1 MAEKLTDR
9 SVRDFGRELA
19 AKVSVPGGGG
29 AAAIVGAYAAAL
41 CSMAGNFTVGKKKYA
56 QYEDDLQHILSES
69 EQIRERL
76 MDLVQEDADAFEP
89 LSKAYAVPK
98 DDPERA
104 GILEEATRRAAGPPL
119 EMMKEISRSIELLE
133 QMLEKGS
140 VIMVSDVG
148 CGALLAGAALE
159 SAALNVSV
167 NTKSLRD
174 REQAQK
180 LDERAE
186 EMLEEYL
193 PRAKKISC
201 EVTKRLRKDE
211 RSGR

>member
-1 MAEKLTDR
+1 MTEKLTDR
-9 SVRDFGRELA
+9 SVRAFGEELA

-56 QYEDDLQHILSES
+56 QYEDDLHRMLEEAGDIQKK
-69 EQIRERL
+69 L

-89 LSKAYAVPK
+89 LSKAYSIPK
-98 DDPERA
+98 DDPDRA
-104 GILEEATRRAAGPPL
+104 EVLEKATRCAAEPPLKMMREICRSIALLEE
-119 EMMKEISRSIELLE
+119 
-133 QMLEKGS
+133 MLVKGS

-159 SAALNVSV
+159 SAALNVFV

-174 REQAQK
+174 REAAREIDAQA
-180 LDERAE
+180 DA
-186 EMLEEYL
+186 MLSEYG
-193 PRAKKISC
+193 PKAQ
-201 EVTKRLRKDE
+201 EVASKVMGKLRKQ
-211 RSGR
+211 